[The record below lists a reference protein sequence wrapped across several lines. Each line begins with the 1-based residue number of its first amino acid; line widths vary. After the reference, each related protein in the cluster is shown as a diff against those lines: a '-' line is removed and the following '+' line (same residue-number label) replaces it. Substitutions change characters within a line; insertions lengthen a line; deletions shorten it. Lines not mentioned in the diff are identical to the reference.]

1 VKEWREREQRKR
13 RVGREGRRERKKAK
27 VGLCPLAKIPEGFG
41 KNVCFSNCFN
51 RVDYYVIVLEQM

>member
-1 VKEWREREQRKR
+1 VEGKGTEKKK
-13 RVGREGRRERKKAK
+13 GREGGKEGEKK